1 MLLQHWQKEVIYIAI
16 SGVLLAFL
24 VGGLVFLSAR
34 QVGRRLRSQNLQL
47 DTALNNMAQG
57 LVMFDSSARV
67 IVCNQRFIQ
76 IYNLSPEVVKPGCT
90 LHKLLEHRKEVG
102 SFAGDPGQQCRTILD
117 TIARGETAALVQET
131 SDGRTIQ
138 VVNQPTPGG
147 GWVST
152 HEDVTERKRAEA
164 KIAYMAHHDE
174 LTDLPNRVRFHE
186 KLKETLSLD
195 REEKRV
201 AVFYLD
207 LDRFKKVNDTLGHAV
222 GDHLLKTVAERLRNC
237 VREVDTVARLGG
249 DEFAIIQPAIERPR
263 NAAVLADRIL
273 DAVAAPY
280 QIGGHEII
288 VSTSIGIAIA
298 PDDGTDIDQLMKN
311 ADMALYG
318 AKAVER
324 GTYHFFAAEMDAR
337 MKARANMETDLR
349 KALVSGEFEL
359 FYQPLINVQRNEVSC
374 CEALLR
380 WHHPQDGM
388 ISPAEFIPVAED
400 MGLIVPLGEWVLR
413 KACTDAA
420 KWPDNIHVAVNV
432 STIQLKR
439 QSLTQTVIAALAA
452 SGLPAHRL
460 EIEITETVFLED
472 SNEIRATLH
481 QLHELGV
488 QIVMDDFGTGYSS
501 LSYLRKFPF
510 DKIKIDAFF
519 IRELSD
525 GGDGSTIVEAI
536 AKMANTMK
544 IATVVEG
551 VETPQQLAKVQEW
564 GCTEMQGY
572 LFSRPKPVEEILP
585 MFTRHT
591 ETSISRD
598 ERNLIDLTGEYYS
611 RSLARAAR
619 RS

>member
-1 MLLQHWQKEVIYIAI
+1 VVLATTAVADVIANWQKKIIYIAS
-16 SGVLLAFL
+16 SGILLAFL

-34 QVGRRLRSQNLQL
+34 QVARRLRSQNLQL

-67 IVCNQRFIQ
+67 IVCNQLFMR

-102 SFAGDPGQQCRTILD
+102 SFAGDPGQRYRTILD

-222 GDHLLKTVAERLRNC
+222 GDHLLKTVAHRLRNC

-249 DEFAIIQPAIERPR
+249 DEFAIIQPAIEQPR

-298 PDDGTDIDQLMKN
+298 PEDGTDIDQLMKN
-311 ADMALYG
+311 SDMALYG

-349 KALVSGEFEL
+349 KALVNGEFEL

-413 KACTDAA
+413 KACADAA

-432 STIQLKR
+432 STIQFKK

-452 SGLPAHRL
+452 SGLPGHRL

-510 DKIKIDAFF
+510 NKIKIDAFF
-519 IRELSD
+519 IRGLSD

-536 AKMANTMK
+536 TKMANTMK

-551 VETPQQLAKVQEW
+551 VETRQQLVKVREW

-585 MFTRHT
+585 MFAPRT
-591 ETSISRD
+591 E
-598 ERNLIDLTGEYYS
+598 
-611 RSLARAAR
+611 RALPAV
-619 RS
+619 SAA